1 MYLFQATKRGVGTEV
16 AMALYKTTTHE
27 ALMERFKISL
37 DETAFEQLV
46 LDYAYPASS
55 VAHQILGDRALA
67 EDAVQE
73 TFIRIIDKRNHYVAS
88 GSFSRWFYAILRNI
102 CIDLLRKR
110 KRDREFTKRLSSEI
124 NHIAQNK
131 LPSDH
136 ASLLNILPSRD
147 KSVLE
152 LRIVHSMS
160 FKEIAAALNIT
171 EEAAKKRAQRGLR
184 KLREKFDQQ
193 QYLQRRAI

>member
-1 MYLFQATKRGVGTEV
+1 MTLHKSI
-16 AMALYKTTTHE
+16 THE

-37 DETAFEQLV
+37 DKTAIEQLV
-46 LDYAYPASS
+46 LDYASPAIA
-55 VAHQILGDRALA
+55 VAHQMLGDRVLA

-73 TFIRIIDKRNHYVAS
+73 TFIRIIKKRNQYVVS
-88 GSFSRWFYAILRNI
+88 GSFSRWFYAILRHV

-110 KRDREFTKRLSSEI
+110 KRDQEFTKRLFNEI
-124 NHIAQNK
+124 KHVTQIE
-131 LPSDH
+131 LLSDH
-136 ASLLNILPSRD
+136 ASLLNILPSHD

-152 LRIVHSMS
+152 LRVVYSMS

-184 KLREKFDQQ
+184 KLREKICQHE
-193 QYLQRRAI
+193 YLQRRAI

>member
-1 MYLFQATKRGVGTEV
+1 LGTKV
-16 AMALYKTTTHE
+16 AMTLHKSITHE
-27 ALMERFKISL
+27 ALMARFKISL
-37 DETAFEQLV
+37 DKTAFEQLV
-46 LDYAYPASS
+46 LDYACPAAA
-55 VAHQILGDRALA
+55 VAHQMLKDRALA

-73 TFIRIIDKRNHYVAS
+73 AFIRIINKRNQYVAS
-88 GSFSRWFYAILRNI
+88 RSFSRWFYAILKHV

-110 KRDREFTKRLSSEI
+110 KRDQEFTKRLFNEI
-124 NHIAQNK
+124 KHIPQNE
-131 LPSDH
+131 LLCDH
-136 ASLLNILPSRD
+136 ASLLSILPSHD

-152 LRIVHSMS
+152 LRVVYSMS

-184 KLREKFDQQ
+184 KLREKIDQH